1 MTRKILTLFIIGCFL
16 SSTLYAQALS
26 FEQRA
31 ISVQAASA
39 SIMKKLDALIEQLD
53 RGTRIPPADLEDIIS
68 ELQSINNEIS
78 DMTSELKNVQSVD
91 KDNVCGMI
99 RLISMAW
106 LGIGVSSAMSL
117 IGPIV
122 NIIIKQENPD
132 PEGGVLDTISLA
144 RQYLRL
150 ARKVLVTA
158 MVVPIAFTNVMLA
171 NKQYRECMNADF

>member
-1 MTRKILTLFIIGCFL
+1 MTKKILLLCIIGCFL
-16 SSTLYAQALS
+16 SSTLHAQTTP

-31 ISVQAASA
+31 ISVQTASEN
-39 SIMKKLDALIEQLD
+39 ILIKLDALMEQLD
-53 RGTRIPPADLEDIIS
+53 RGTIIQPADIEDIIS

-78 DMTSELKNVQSVD
+78 DMTSEIKNAQSAD

-106 LGIGVSSAMSL
+106 LGIGASSAMAL

-122 NIIIKQENPD
+122 NIIIKQANPD
-132 PEGGVLDTISLA
+132 PEGGVLDTISLV

-158 MVVPIAFTNVMLA
+158 VIVPVALINTLLA
-171 NKQYRECMNADF
+171 NRQYRECMNADF